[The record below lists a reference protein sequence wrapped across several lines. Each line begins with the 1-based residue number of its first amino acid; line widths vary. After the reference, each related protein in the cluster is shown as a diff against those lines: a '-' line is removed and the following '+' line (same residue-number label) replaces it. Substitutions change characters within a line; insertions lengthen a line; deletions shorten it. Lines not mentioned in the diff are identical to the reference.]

1 MDVQQVPW
9 YQSRTII
16 TALVMGVVTVLRLA
30 GVVPPD
36 DEALNRII
44 DAALALGAILVVYL
58 RVEPSP
64 AKAVTDA
71 QAAAFRR
78 PSGGA

>member
-1 MDVQQVPW
+1 VDVQLVPW

-16 TALVMGVVTVLRLA
+16 TALAMGVVTVLRLA

-36 DEALNRII
+36 NESLNRII
-44 DAALALGAILVVYL
+44 DALLALGAILVVYL

-64 AKAVTDA
+64 AKAVSDA
-71 QAAAFRR
+71 QRRAFELGPR
-78 PSGGA
+78 G

>member
-1 MDVQQVPW
+1 MDVQQAAW

-16 TALVMGVVTVLRLA
+16 TALAIGIVAVLKLA

-36 DEALNRII
+36 DVTLGQII
-44 DAALALGAILVVYL
+44 DALLALGAILVVYL

>member
-1 MDVQQVPW
+1 MNVQQVPW
-9 YQSRTII
+9 YQSRTIV

-36 DEALNRII
+36 DDALNRIV
-44 DAALALGAILVVYL
+44 DLVLALGAILVVYL

-64 AKAVTDA
+64 AKALTDA
-71 QAAAFRR
+71 QADAFRAGPR
-78 PSGGA
+78 G